1 MDTEALRQRFPNGH
15 GRFTQYSLTGLTD
28 PAMTARIPNQIQ
40 RYFVEETRLGI
51 PVALQTENLCGWPGA
66 GGTLF
71 PAQINLASTWQPELT
86 REMSRVIGQESRA
99 VGANSAMSPVID
111 VSRDPRWGRTYET
124 YGEDPYLV
132 SRMGVAYVKGMQAD
146 KTDGVAC
153 IAKHFLGYAETQG
166 GLNCAA
172 ARIGDRE
179 LYETFATPFEAADKE
194 AQVSAMM
201 ANYGEIDGIPVG
213 ANPRIARTLLRD
225 TMGFDGVLTSDGAA
239 IMKMWNFYHIADTYQ
254 QAGEL
259 ALKGGLGTEIPVG
272 ASFAQLPQ
280 AVRAGRVDEA
290 LLDEAVRRVRRARWG
305 IQKHTIKEETAV
317 KKQSEA
323 TTLQSWWFATG
334 NIANNLIFMFIT
346 MFMMYFFTNVM
357 GLDPVVAGTIF
368 MVARLV
374 DAFTDPIMGMI
385 IDRTNFKH
393 FGKYR
398 GFIHFGAPLLGVVV
412 VVLFT
417 VPNLPMSGKILYAYI
432 TYILYSLA
440 WTVVQV
446 PQLTIP
452 ILMSNNVARRTKIQ
466 AIFQGVGSIGVGS
479 IGVGVTSGL
488 AMAVVNANGG
498 MNDPHAWQVTAI
510 VFAVLATIGFALST
524 LAVRNLDT
532 YDPNAKARAA
542 QRREQQKAQQL
553 PLRQRMAFI
562 TKNVALFALLIGFG
576 TDMFANQI
584 NSQTQT
590 YFWVYNMNGRT
601 DLLDVASYTR
611 VKTGVDAA
619 GLMASSFTFA
629 NKLCQA
635 VASFVAGWL
644 LKVIAFD
651 ATLAMQTQSTM
662 DKLLLMRCLFPIAAY
677 AITLVAMRF
686 YPIDKQGEAD
696 LQVALDKLK
705 KQEAAETV

>member
-1 MDTEALRQRFPNGH
+1 M
-15 GRFTQYSLTGLTD
+15 
-28 PAMTARIPNQIQ
+28 
-40 RYFVEETRLGI
+40 
-51 PVALQTENLCGWPGA
+51 
-66 GGTLF
+66 
-71 PAQINLASTWQPELT
+71 
-86 REMSRVIGQESRA
+86 
-99 VGANSAMSPVID
+99 
-111 VSRDPRWGRTYET
+111 
-124 YGEDPYLV
+124 
-132 SRMGVAYVKGMQAD
+132 
-146 KTDGVAC
+146 
-153 IAKHFLGYAETQG
+153 
-166 GLNCAA
+166 
-172 ARIGDRE
+172 
-179 LYETFATPFEAADKE
+179 
-194 AQVSAMM
+194 
-201 ANYGEIDGIPVG
+201 
-213 ANPRIARTLLRD
+213 
-225 TMGFDGVLTSDGAA
+225 
-239 IMKMWNFYHIADTYQ
+239 
-254 QAGEL
+254 
-259 ALKGGLGTEIPVG
+259 
-272 ASFAQLPQ
+272 
-280 AVRAGRVDEA
+280 
-290 LLDEAVRRVRRARWG
+290 
-305 IQKHTIKEETAV
+305 

-368 MVARLV
+368 IVARLV

-440 WTVVQV
+440 
-446 PQLTIP
+446 
-452 ILMSNNVARRTKIQ
+452 
-466 AIFQGVGSIGVGS
+466 
-479 IGVGVTSGL
+479 
-488 AMAVVNANGG
+488 MAVVNANGG

-510 VFAVLATIGFALST
+510 VFAVLATIGFELST

-601 DLLDVASYTR
+601 DLMSILSALSMPISIVMIFLAGPMVARFSKKTTICACEIVGIASTAVLLLSGAKNVPVVMITSIISTIAFSVCNLMCRTALLDVASYTR

>member
-1 MDTEALRQRFPNGH
+1 M
-15 GRFTQYSLTGLTD
+15 
-28 PAMTARIPNQIQ
+28 
-40 RYFVEETRLGI
+40 
-51 PVALQTENLCGWPGA
+51 
-66 GGTLF
+66 
-71 PAQINLASTWQPELT
+71 
-86 REMSRVIGQESRA
+86 
-99 VGANSAMSPVID
+99 
-111 VSRDPRWGRTYET
+111 
-124 YGEDPYLV
+124 
-132 SRMGVAYVKGMQAD
+132 
-146 KTDGVAC
+146 
-153 IAKHFLGYAETQG
+153 
-166 GLNCAA
+166 
-172 ARIGDRE
+172 
-179 LYETFATPFEAADKE
+179 
-194 AQVSAMM
+194 
-201 ANYGEIDGIPVG
+201 
-213 ANPRIARTLLRD
+213 
-225 TMGFDGVLTSDGAA
+225 
-239 IMKMWNFYHIADTYQ
+239 
-254 QAGEL
+254 
-259 ALKGGLGTEIPVG
+259 
-272 ASFAQLPQ
+272 
-280 AVRAGRVDEA
+280 
-290 LLDEAVRRVRRARWG
+290 
-305 IQKHTIKEETAV
+305 

-374 DAFTDPIMGMI
+374 DAFTDPVMGMI

-466 AIFQGVGSIGVGS
+466 AIFQGVGSIGVG
-479 IGVGVTSGL
+479 VTSGL

-510 VFAVLATIGFALST
+510 VFAVLATIGFELST

-601 DLLDVASYTR
+601 DLMSILSALSMPISIVMIFLAGPMVARFSKKTTICACEVIGIASYLVLLLSGAKSVPVVMISSIVSVVTFAVCNLMCRTALLDVASYTR

-686 YPIDKQGEAD
+686 YPIDKKGEAD

-705 KQEAAETV
+705 EQEAAETV

>member
-1 MDTEALRQRFPNGH
+1 M
-15 GRFTQYSLTGLTD
+15 
-28 PAMTARIPNQIQ
+28 
-40 RYFVEETRLGI
+40 
-51 PVALQTENLCGWPGA
+51 
-66 GGTLF
+66 
-71 PAQINLASTWQPELT
+71 
-86 REMSRVIGQESRA
+86 
-99 VGANSAMSPVID
+99 
-111 VSRDPRWGRTYET
+111 
-124 YGEDPYLV
+124 
-132 SRMGVAYVKGMQAD
+132 
-146 KTDGVAC
+146 
-153 IAKHFLGYAETQG
+153 
-166 GLNCAA
+166 
-172 ARIGDRE
+172 
-179 LYETFATPFEAADKE
+179 
-194 AQVSAMM
+194 
-201 ANYGEIDGIPVG
+201 
-213 ANPRIARTLLRD
+213 
-225 TMGFDGVLTSDGAA
+225 
-239 IMKMWNFYHIADTYQ
+239 
-254 QAGEL
+254 
-259 ALKGGLGTEIPVG
+259 
-272 ASFAQLPQ
+272 
-280 AVRAGRVDEA
+280 
-290 LLDEAVRRVRRARWG
+290 
-305 IQKHTIKEETAV
+305 

-385 IDRTNFKH
+385 IDRTNFRH

-417 VPNLPMSGKILYAYI
+417 VPDLPMGGKILYAYI
-432 TYILYSLA
+432 TYILYS
-440 WTVVQV
+440 
-446 PQLTIP
+446 
-452 ILMSNNVARRTKIQ
+452 
-466 AIFQGVGSIGVGS
+466 
-479 IGVGVTSGL
+479 L

-510 VFAVLATIGFALST
+510 VFAVLATIGFELST

-542 QRREQQKAQQL
+542 QRREEQKARQL

-601 DLLDVASYTR
+601 ALLDVASYTR

-635 VASFVAGWL
+635 VASFVGGWL
-644 LKVIAFD
+644 LKAIAFD

-662 DKLLLMRCLFPIAAY
+662 DNLLLLRCLFPIAAY

-696 LQVALDKLK
+696 LQVALDKLRE
-705 KQEAAETV
+705 QESAEAARN

>member
-1 MDTEALRQRFPNGH
+1 M
-15 GRFTQYSLTGLTD
+15 
-28 PAMTARIPNQIQ
+28 
-40 RYFVEETRLGI
+40 
-51 PVALQTENLCGWPGA
+51 
-66 GGTLF
+66 
-71 PAQINLASTWQPELT
+71 
-86 REMSRVIGQESRA
+86 
-99 VGANSAMSPVID
+99 
-111 VSRDPRWGRTYET
+111 
-124 YGEDPYLV
+124 
-132 SRMGVAYVKGMQAD
+132 
-146 KTDGVAC
+146 
-153 IAKHFLGYAETQG
+153 
-166 GLNCAA
+166 
-172 ARIGDRE
+172 
-179 LYETFATPFEAADKE
+179 
-194 AQVSAMM
+194 
-201 ANYGEIDGIPVG
+201 
-213 ANPRIARTLLRD
+213 
-225 TMGFDGVLTSDGAA
+225 
-239 IMKMWNFYHIADTYQ
+239 
-254 QAGEL
+254 
-259 ALKGGLGTEIPVG
+259 
-272 ASFAQLPQ
+272 
-280 AVRAGRVDEA
+280 
-290 LLDEAVRRVRRARWG
+290 
-305 IQKHTIKEETAV
+305 

-417 VPNLPMSGKILYAYI
+417 VPNL
-432 TYILYSLA
+432 
-440 WTVVQV
+440 
-446 PQLTIP
+446 
-452 ILMSNNVARRTKIQ
+452 
-466 AIFQGVGSIGVGS
+466 
-479 IGVGVTSGL
+479 

-510 VFAVLATIGFALST
+510 VFAVLATIGFELST

-601 DLLDVASYTR
+601 AQLDVASYTR

>member
-1 MDTEALRQRFPNGH
+1 M
-15 GRFTQYSLTGLTD
+15 
-28 PAMTARIPNQIQ
+28 
-40 RYFVEETRLGI
+40 
-51 PVALQTENLCGWPGA
+51 
-66 GGTLF
+66 
-71 PAQINLASTWQPELT
+71 
-86 REMSRVIGQESRA
+86 
-99 VGANSAMSPVID
+99 
-111 VSRDPRWGRTYET
+111 
-124 YGEDPYLV
+124 
-132 SRMGVAYVKGMQAD
+132 
-146 KTDGVAC
+146 
-153 IAKHFLGYAETQG
+153 
-166 GLNCAA
+166 
-172 ARIGDRE
+172 
-179 LYETFATPFEAADKE
+179 
-194 AQVSAMM
+194 
-201 ANYGEIDGIPVG
+201 
-213 ANPRIARTLLRD
+213 
-225 TMGFDGVLTSDGAA
+225 
-239 IMKMWNFYHIADTYQ
+239 
-254 QAGEL
+254 
-259 ALKGGLGTEIPVG
+259 
-272 ASFAQLPQ
+272 
-280 AVRAGRVDEA
+280 
-290 LLDEAVRRVRRARWG
+290 
-305 IQKHTIKEETAV
+305 

-466 AIFQGVGSIGVGS
+466 AIFQGVGSIGVG
-479 IGVGVTSGL
+479 VTSGL

-510 VFAVLATIGFALST
+510 VFAVLATIGFELST

-532 YDPNAKARAA
+532 YDPNAKVRAA
-542 QRREQQKAQQL
+542 QRREEQKARQL

-601 DLLDVASYTR
+601 DLMSILSALSMPISIVMIFLAGPLVARFSKKTTICACEIVGIAATAVLLLSGAKSVPVVMVTSIISTIAFAVCNLMCRTALLDVASYTR

-635 VASFVAGWL
+635 VASFVGGWL
-644 LKVIAFD
+644 LKAIAFD
-651 ATLAMQTQSTM
+651 ATLPMQTQSTM
-662 DKLLLMRCLFPIAAY
+662 DNLLLLRCLFPIAAY

-705 KQEAAETV
+705 EQEAAETV

>member
-1 MDTEALRQRFPNGH
+1 M
-15 GRFTQYSLTGLTD
+15 
-28 PAMTARIPNQIQ
+28 
-40 RYFVEETRLGI
+40 
-51 PVALQTENLCGWPGA
+51 
-66 GGTLF
+66 
-71 PAQINLASTWQPELT
+71 
-86 REMSRVIGQESRA
+86 
-99 VGANSAMSPVID
+99 
-111 VSRDPRWGRTYET
+111 
-124 YGEDPYLV
+124 
-132 SRMGVAYVKGMQAD
+132 
-146 KTDGVAC
+146 
-153 IAKHFLGYAETQG
+153 
-166 GLNCAA
+166 
-172 ARIGDRE
+172 
-179 LYETFATPFEAADKE
+179 
-194 AQVSAMM
+194 
-201 ANYGEIDGIPVG
+201 
-213 ANPRIARTLLRD
+213 
-225 TMGFDGVLTSDGAA
+225 
-239 IMKMWNFYHIADTYQ
+239 
-254 QAGEL
+254 
-259 ALKGGLGTEIPVG
+259 
-272 ASFAQLPQ
+272 
-280 AVRAGRVDEA
+280 
-290 LLDEAVRRVRRARWG
+290 
-305 IQKHTIKEETAV
+305 

-374 DAFTDPIMGMI
+374 DAFTDPVMGMI

-466 AIFQGVGSIGVGS
+466 AIFQGVGSIGVG
-479 IGVGVTSGL
+479 VTSGL

-510 VFAVLATIGFALST
+510 VFAVLATIGFELST

-576 TDMFANQI
+576 TDMFANQV

-601 DLLDVASYTR
+601 DLMSILSALSMPISIVMIFLAGPMVARFSKKTTICACEIVGIASTAVLLLSGAKNVPVVMITSIISTIAFLVCNLMCRTALLDVASYTR